1 MACDCDPN
9 KALMMIDFYDGGG
22 ENGTDA
28 VLIVCECA
36 AGVA

>member
-9 KALMMIDFYDGGG
+9 KALMMIDFYDGS
-22 ENGTDA
+22 EGTDA

-36 AGVA
+36 AGVV